1 METKAFYFRVGIFV
15 FSGFLGVVV
24 FLFWL
29 GGQSLED
36 VRVPYDVYFK
46 GSVNG
51 LVIGGPV
58 KYKGLTVGSIEDI
71 SIPKNNSESIKVRV
85 MIDPEVPIKEDSFAQ
100 LEMQGIAGGS
110 YIEISGGTQEAPLL
124 KTSFQDVAMIKT
136 NPSSIESFM
145 DNLPQIMAHFS
156 ELTTR
161 LNKVFTDENIEQLS
175 QVFLHLN
182 AVSQNA
188 EQILSES
195 KQPIRS
201 FTQYTLPEIH
211 ALTIELR
218 DMSRSIKGVADS
230 LEENKGDFFFG
241 HPTHKGVKLD

>member
-15 FSGFLGVVV
+15 FSGFLGVVM

-29 GGQSLED
+29 GGESLED
-36 VRVPYDVYFK
+36 TRVPYDVYFK

-51 LVIGGPV
+51 LTLGGPV
-58 KYKGLTVGSIEDI
+58 KFKGLTVGSTEEI
-71 SIPKNNSESIKVRV
+71 SIPKDNSDSIKVRV
-85 MIDPEVPIKEDSFAQ
+85 MIEPDVPIKEDSFAQ
-100 LEMQGIAGGS
+100 LEMQGITGGS
-110 YIEISGGTQEAPLL
+110 YIEISGGTKDAPLL
-124 KTSFQDVAMIKT
+124 KTSPYDVAMIKT
-136 NPSSIESFM
+136 NPSSIESFF

-161 LNKVFTDENIEQLS
+161 LNKVFSDENVEQLS

-195 KQPIRS
+195 KQPLQS
-201 FTQYTLPEIH
+201 FTQHTLPEIH

-218 DMSRSIKGVADS
+218 DMTKSIKGVADS

-241 HPTHKGVKLD
+241 HPTYKGVKLD